1 MKIGMMELLVIAVVA
16 LIVIGPDKLPEYA
29 KRLGQ
34 VMKEV
39 RKATSSLTE
48 EIQKDV
54 VEPLNEAA
62 KPLKEAVEPL
72 NEVAKDI
79 KKTTDNLAKSVNA
92 IGKEEIKKE
101 VKQSVEKAA
110 EAVQEG

>member
-79 KKTTDNLAKSVNA
+79 KKTTDDLAKSVNA